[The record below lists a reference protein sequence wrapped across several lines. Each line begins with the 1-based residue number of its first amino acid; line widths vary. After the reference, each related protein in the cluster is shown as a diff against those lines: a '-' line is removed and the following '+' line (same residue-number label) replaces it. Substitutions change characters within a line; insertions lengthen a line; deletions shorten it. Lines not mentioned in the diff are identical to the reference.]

1 MLVDGCFIFEMF
13 LKYSTMSLRRRNDP
27 VFTPPGMLF
36 DLRSNRMLLENQIPL
51 FILQRLFEVVQIPK
65 QCTHFLTELA
75 FRLIKYMIPRDPRIH
90 QQKFNQEGMT
100 PLINQ
105 SNQKHLRCAT
115 ELQAAGIR
123 IKGARAENLLDI
135 KFVSGVLVIP
145 PVILH

>member
-1 MLVDGCFIFEMF
+1 
-13 LKYSTMSLRRRNDP
+13 
-27 VFTPPGMLF
+27 
-36 DLRSNRMLLENQIPL
+36 
-51 FILQRLFEVVQIPK
+51 
-65 QCTHFLTELA
+65 
-75 FRLIKYMIPRDPRIH
+75 MIPRDPRIH

-105 SNQKHLRCAT
+105 SNQKHLRCA

>member
-1 MLVDGCFIFEMF
+1 MF

-36 DLRSNRMLLENQIPL
+36 DLRSSRMLLENQIPL

-75 FRLIKYMIPRDPRIH
+75 FRLIKYMISRDPRIH
-90 QQKFNQEGMT
+90 QQKFNQEGMQPNT

-123 IKGARAENLLDI
+123 IKGARTENLLDI

-145 PVILH
+145 PVIIH

>member
-1 MLVDGCFIFEMF
+1 MINEKLQLLHISNPLSLASFFFCKTSFFSCFDSCY
-13 LKYSTMSLRRRNDP
+13 LLLRIK
-27 VFTPPGMLF
+27 
-36 DLRSNRMLLENQIPL
+36 NQIPL

-90 QQKFNQEGMT
+90 QQKFNQEGKQPNT

-105 SNQKHLRCAT
+105 SNQKHLRCAA

-123 IKGARAENLLDI
+123 IKGARTENLLDI

-145 PVILH
+145 PVIIH